1 VASAIKKTLGPDVEK
16 EILSISA
23 RELGENSGKWEVP
36 AIVKAEELSLKDW
49 I

>member
-1 VASAIKKTLGPDVEK
+1 VASAIKKTLGPAVEK

-23 RELGENSGKWEVP
+23 RELGTNSGKWEVS
-36 AIVKAEELSLKDW
+36 AIVKAEELSLQDW

>member
-1 VASAIKKTLGPDVEK
+1 MASAIKKTLGPVIEK

-23 RELGENSGKWEVP
+23 RELGENSGKWEVS
-36 AIVKAEELSLKDW
+36 AIVEAEELSLKEW

>member
-1 VASAIKKTLGPDVEK
+1 VAIAIKKTLGPDVEK

-23 RELGENSGKWEVP
+23 RELGENSGKWEVS